1 MIRHSLSVLSIGATR
16 SACRSSCYQLIPP
29 DIDVEAL
36 SGSGILFGLWFKS
49 CGAAS
54 RSVEVYHGP
63 MEYGD
68 LIGLFGIS
76 ERAADDIYPRRFISL
91 DMAFEDWK
99 NWPHNWQ
106 DGTAKGTGT
115 AARPAVFS

>member
-1 MIRHSLSVLSIGATR
+1 MIRRSLSVLSIDTTR
-16 SACRSSCYQLIPP
+16 SACPSSCYQLIPP
-29 DIDVEAL
+29 DTDVESF
-36 SGSGILFGLWFKS
+36 SGSGDLFALWFKS

-54 RSVEVYHGP
+54 RSVEVYDEPLEH
-63 MEYGD
+63 GD